1 MMSALVLNGTTRYLT
16 ELDHPLWIGRN
27 GAAKGIEAGGTVKLS
42 DRDVSTHGSFLDQAP
57 LATPV
62 IAAQT

>member
-27 GAAKGIEAGGTVKLS
+27 GAATGMKAGAPSSCPIEM
-42 DRDVSTHGSFLDQAP
+42 
-57 LATPV
+57 
-62 IAAQT
+62 

>member
-42 DRDVSTHGSFLDQAP
+42 R
-57 LATPV
+57 
-62 IAAQT
+62 